1 MWPLTSAR
9 AWLLVAQLVVSVS
22 LACAHARNPA
32 PASAPPVVPNPTALA
47 VYMPPWQLDV
57 RRYLPA
63 ARTWQ
68 DLGQALSDGVEQ
80 VGRQHY
86 PALTLLPDSQAP
98 YGLLL
103 SLSTAITREDKTLV
117 VTTSYR
123 VLDPGNSVLLN
134 DKQVQRVG
142 IRGQRVDLAV
152 REGVALALN
161 NIFHQLSRQL
171 QPDPA
176 RFPAVAAAAGLDY
189 RLLVDREKPLR
200 LGTAIHLND
209 HGQLLSSQRLV
220 HRCPYLEVMQQD
232 QRWPVRVV
240 AGSQLL
246 DLTVLQLDGLQGPG
260 LALRT
265 DGPQLGENLTVLQH
279 IRNGQAGDSA
289 YLGRGHVSA
298 LDGPPGSIGLFQ
310 YNSAPVAENTGGPV
324 LDENGQLIGM
334 LAGFLNAGSLNRRG
348 LLPANTSLATSSSL
362 LASFLERSGIA
373 YRSAPASV
381 TDSPASA
388 QQQALANTYQLLC
401 YQ

>member
-1 MWPLTSAR
+1 MWPLPSAR
-9 AWLLVAQLVVSVS
+9 ACLLAALFVVSAS
-22 LACAHARNPA
+22 LAPAHARTAPGSA
-32 PASAPPVVPNPTALA
+32 PAITPNATALA
-47 VYMPPWQLDV
+47 VYIPPWQLEM

-103 SLSTAITREDKTLV
+103 SLSTALTREDKTLV
-117 VTTSYR
+117 VTISYR
-123 VLDPGNSVLLN
+123 VLDPDNTVLLT
-134 DKQVQRVG
+134 DKQVQRVS

-152 REGVALALN
+152 REGVALTLN
-161 NIFHQLSRQL
+161 NIFHHLSRQL
-171 QPDPA
+171 RPDPA
-176 RFPAVAAAAGLDY
+176 RFPAVATAAGLDY
-189 RLLVDREKPLR
+189 SLLVDREKPLR

-232 QRWPVRVV
+232 QRWPVQVV
-240 AGSQLL
+240 AGSPLL
-246 DLTVLQLDGLQGPG
+246 DLTVLQLNGLQGPG

-279 IRNGQAGDSA
+279 IHNGQAGDSA

-310 YNSAPVAENTGGPV
+310 YNSVPVAENTGGPV

-334 LAGFLNAGSLNRRG
+334 LAGSLNAGSLNRRG

-362 LASFLERSGIA
+362 LVSFLERSGIA
-373 YRSAPASV
+373 YRSAPATV
-381 TDSPASA
+381 THSTPPA
-388 QQQALANTYQLLC
+388 QQQAQANTYQLLC